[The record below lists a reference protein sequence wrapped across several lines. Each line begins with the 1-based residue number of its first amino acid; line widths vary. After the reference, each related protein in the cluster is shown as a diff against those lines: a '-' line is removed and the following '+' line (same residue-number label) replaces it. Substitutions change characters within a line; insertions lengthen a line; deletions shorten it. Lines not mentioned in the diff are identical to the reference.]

1 MKLKKVCIPF
11 GKNNMTDLN
20 KTDKFVF
27 PDIEAY
33 SNEIGLSTDVLKE
46 AFKIENHYHELLIHE
61 KDGEKREKLYD
72 EFYSNLLKF
81 YERTTKLDDSLEI
94 KIASK
99 DPQVTLFEKELTG
112 KSIIDFGCG
121 EGHFLMNIQKK
132 LPYKKLTGV
141 DVFIPEN
148 LKKLKE
154 IQFISSSVIHFRTE
168 EKFEVAFSDNVI
180 EHLAPMDLN
189 DHLNSVYD
197 SLIPGGK
204 FILIMPN
211 RLFGPMDI
219 TRILDNSSSGKTE
232 AKGGHLNESS
242 YHEMVGALTK
252 VGFCNFQTVFPI
264 PKYKYTLFKNNRI
277 KPDGIIRIE
286 KSKLLL
292 NLFRGIKIKGR
303 CPIRFTV
310 TLICQKPDKP

>member
-1 MKLKKVCIPF
+1 MNSSKL
-11 GKNNMTDLN
+11 
-20 KTDKFVF
+20 F

-33 SNEIGLSTDVLKE
+33 SKEIGLSPEMLEE
-46 AFKIENHYHELLIHE
+46 AFLLENRYHDLLIQE
-61 KDGEKREKLYD
+61 KDAQKREKLYD
-72 EFYSNLLKF
+72 EFYSNLLQF
-81 YERTTKLDDSLEI
+81 YGRTTKEDDSLEI

-99 DPQVTLFEKELTG
+99 DPQVTLFEKELKG

-148 LKKLKE
+148 LKKHPE
-154 IQFISSSVIHFRTE
+154 INFIAAGIINFQTD

-180 EHLAPMDLN
+180 EHLAPLDLN
-189 DHLNSVYD
+189 DHLKSVYD
-197 SLIPGGK
+197 SLVPGGK
-204 FILIMPN
+204 FILVMPN

-219 TRILDNSSSGKTE
+219 TRILDNSSSGKVE
-232 AKGGHLNESS
+232 AKGGHLNEST
-242 YHEMVGALTK
+242 YYEMTAALSK
-252 VGFCNFQTVFPI
+252 VGFGNFQTVLPI

-277 KPDGIIRIE
+277 KPNGIIGIE
-286 KSKLLL
+286 KSKFLL
-292 NLFRGIKIKGR
+292 NIFRGIKVKGR

-310 TLICQKPDKP
+310 TLICQKPENR